1 MFGRHCLKMRVLRL
15 NACKPSRNHCFVLG
29 VLFGLLATIY
39 IPEAASNRRQSQP
52 AAQCPPA
59 SSLPAHSPAASAHGL
74 PARPDADFE
83 PHLNLDA
90 KPMAARKTAKNIVR
104 PRYYTSELGIRE
116 KLFVGVLTA
125 QDRIDTLATAFNR
138 TAAHLVDKIK
148 FFINADSVRANFRLK
163 NIVGFTDTRD
173 NLRPFHVLK
182 YIADNY
188 LNDYDYFLL
197 ATDDVYVDVRRLLDR
212 LRHLSVSFDVY
223 MGEGLRQTRADTESG
238 AGDGDGGGGG
248 AKADAL
254 ADGRYCDVRS
264 GVLLSSSV
272 IRKIRANLDWC
283 VRSAVTSGHSVNV
296 GRCVLY
302 ATQIGGCQERFQVGH
317 PLLCGVCGHCL
328 CVCVFGYKHLTRLTF
343 GTHASAFNIRQ
354 FQS

>member
-1 MFGRHCLKMRVLRL
+1 MRLLRL
-15 NACKPSRNHCFVLG
+15 NTCKPSRNHCFVLG
-29 VLFGLLATIY
+29 VLFGLLLTIF
-39 IPEAASNRRQSQP
+39 IPEGAWTTLPSTPHTTGHHLSLE
-52 AAQCPPA
+52 QCPTRTA
-59 SSLPAHSPAASAHGL
+59 SSLPAYASSQSL

-90 KPMAARKTAKNIVR
+90 KPMAAKKTVKNIVR

-197 ATDDVYVDVRRLLDR
+197 ATDDVYVDVRRLLER

-223 MGEGLRQTRADTESG
+223 MGEGLRQTQADAESVG
-238 AGDGDGGGGG
+238 AGGG
-248 AKADAL
+248 ARADAL

-283 VRSAVTSGHSVNV
+283 VRSAVTSGHSLNV

-302 ATQIGGCQERFQVGH
+302 ATQIGGCQERFQVSR
-317 PLLCGVCGHCL
+317 V
-328 CVCVFGYKHLTRLTF
+328 
-343 GTHASAFNIRQ
+343 
-354 FQS
+354 